1 MEKQKIAVMG
11 LSAVGLIGTF
21 LPWASVGGLAVDGT
35 AGGGDGYITL
45 IFFAMVLLITVL
57 NGMKEQYTL
66 KSLITVSI
74 LGLLCALIGFYDIS
88 NVNNPMV
95 KIGIGLYLI
104 VGTGLGIIG
113 AAFGLRASK

>member
-45 IFFAMVLLITVL
+45 IFFAIVLLITSL
-57 NGMKEQYTL
+57 SGLKEQYTM

-74 LGLLCALIGFYDIS
+74 LGLLCALLALAIAKKLKQKM
-88 NVNNPMV
+88 NPQ
-95 KIGIGLYLI
+95 KKRRCKSIQN
-104 VGTGLGIIG
+104 
-113 AAFGLRASK
+113 